1 MPEMMKMPLAFN
13 KDTIRPED
21 ITPFRCRIFGCK
33 NLCCL
38 AVKDLAEAVDRL
50 TTNLSLSTPARPL
63 KSPLGETNQIRSS

>member
-1 MPEMMKMPLAFN
+1 VHLAVKGFEAKEMPEMMKMPLAFS

-38 AVKDLAEAVDRL
+38 TVKDQAEAFVV
-50 TTNLSLSTPARPL
+50 
-63 KSPLGETNQIRSS
+63 